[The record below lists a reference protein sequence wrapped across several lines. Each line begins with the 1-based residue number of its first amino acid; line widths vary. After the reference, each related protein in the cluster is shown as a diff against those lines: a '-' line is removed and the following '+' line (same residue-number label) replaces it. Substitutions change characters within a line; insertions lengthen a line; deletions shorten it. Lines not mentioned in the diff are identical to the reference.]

1 MSKSSDYPTVIM
13 KKSRKGIMAW
23 LNGNCRAVVN
33 IVRLK
38 KDIPH
43 GTQYKFDDIE
53 GLEDTLWIC
62 DLESLDLM
70 IAVLNK
76 LRKKMV
82 AKQKR
87 ENKNEI

>member
-13 KKSRKGIMAW
+13 KNSRKGIMAW
-23 LNGNCRAVVN
+23 LDRDCRAVVN

-43 GTQYKFDDIE
+43 GTQYQFADVA

-62 DLESLDLM
+62 DIESLDLM

-82 AKQKR
+82 TKQKK